1 MLIRKNGHISISHQN
16 LFVFRFI
23 FQVYNAQE
31 LKCILYQNNNP
42 TNILLRLKTK
52 LPPVQDYEEHTPNRQ
67 IKNMSQ
73 QALLIEQIH
82 ECSRKELKCTRWEQV

>member
-1 MLIRKNGHISISHQN
+1 M
-16 LFVFRFI
+16 
-23 FQVYNAQE
+23 
-31 LKCILYQNNNP
+31 
-42 TNILLRLKTK
+42 RLKTK